1 MSRDSVQATQVLE
14 GHVLSA
20 VDPGTYNLYGAEPSY
35 LLVDSD
41 GDALAVHSFDP
52 VGDQPAEVYL
62 TAYSDLGGG
71 NSVHLSP
78 ADLIALGEHL
88 TDLGEEQAS

>member
-1 MSRDSVQATQVLE
+1 MSRDSVQATQATEASPYV
-14 GHVLSA
+14 
-20 VDPGTYNLYGAEPSY
+20 LYGAEPSY

-62 TAYSDLGGG
+62 TAFSDLGGG
-71 NSVHLSP
+71 NSVYLSS

-88 TDLGEEQAS
+88 TDLGEERS